1 MNISGLVWNIQKT
14 QIALEHNTKTKG
26 DMVRNSKQLMQW
38 WAFLAGNW
46 ELESDVFISPVKEGL
61 LQGMKI
67 SVKKHRTLFR
77 VSWMVQDQDQ
87 SLHYWP
93 LLAELWHHP
102 ITEHQSFFFPPLSLL
117 TSRNWWCFLT
127 SHFLPAFWLLSVTG
141 RIIAQG
147 NGRRT
152 LFLRESWQ
160 KAVVK
165 EKSLKC
171 CASTNFFL
179 NKSMTFGKLESKTK

>member
-1 MNISGLVWNIQKT
+1 MNISGSVWNIQKT

-67 SVKKHRTLFR
+67 SVKRHLTLFR

-102 ITEHQSFFFPPLSLL
+102 ITEHQNFFFPAFESAYFQELMMFSDKSFPTCLL
-117 TSRNWWCFLT
+117 
-127 SHFLPAFWLLSVTG
+127 AFVCNRKNNSSG
-141 RIIAQG
+141 
-147 NGRRT
+147 
-152 LFLRESWQ
+152 
-160 KAVVK
+160 
-165 EKSLKC
+165 
-171 CASTNFFL
+171 
-179 NKSMTFGKLESKTK
+179 